1 MKNLEIATFVLSIIS
16 ILLAVISAVHSI
28 YVYIQTVK
36 HDKKQATL
44 DAFNILQEQVLDKIN
59 LYSNSKI
66 KEIAEDARS
75 KEYKELTILMARI
88 EHFSVG
94 VNTEIYDLKIV
105 KRLAGKH
112 FCMLFDKLRP
122 MIEKK
127 RKINKTDKH
136 YDEFEKLVEELN
148 CLYQK

>member
-1 MKNLEIATFVLSIIS
+1 MEIAISIIS
-16 ILLAVISAVHSI
+16 LFFAALSFLHSFF
-28 YVYIQTVK
+28 VYTQTVN

-59 LYSNSKI
+59 LYSNSRV

-75 KEYKELTILMARI
+75 KEYKSLTILMARI

-94 VNTEIYDLKIV
+94 VNSDIYDIKIV

-112 FCMLFDKLRP
+112 FCSLYDKLLP

-127 RKINKTDKH
+127 REINKADKH
-136 YDEFEKLVEELN
+136 YDEFEKLVVGLN
-148 CLYQK
+148 YLYQK

>member
-1 MKNLEIATFVLSIIS
+1 MEIATFIFSVIS
-16 ILLAVISAVHSI
+16 ILLAIGSAVFSLWVHK
-28 YVYIQTVK
+28 QTVL
-36 HDKKQATL
+36 HDKNQATL
-44 DAFNILQEQVLDKIN
+44 DAINVLQVQVFDE
-59 LYSNSKI
+59 LYDYPNSKI
-66 KEIAEDARS
+66 AEISQNNRS
-75 KEYKELTILMARI
+75 EEYKRITKLMARI

-94 VNTEIYDLKIV
+94 VNSNIYSLEIT

-112 FCMLFDKLRP
+112 FCAMYNKLLP

-136 YDEFEKLVEELN
+136 YDEFEKLVADLN

>member
-1 MKNLEIATFVLSIIS
+1 MENATFIIS
-16 ILLAVISAVHSI
+16 VVSIVLAIISAVHSI

-59 LYSNSKI
+59 LYSNSKV

-94 VNTEIYDLKIV
+94 VNSEIYDLETV

-112 FCMLFDKLRP
+112 FCVLYDKLLP
-122 MIEKK
+122 MIDKK
-127 RKINKTDKH
+127 RKINKSDKH
-136 YDEFEKLVEELN
+136 YDEFELLIN
-148 CLYQK
+148 NLHCLYNQ

>member
-1 MKNLEIATFVLSIIS
+1 MEIIIS
-16 ILLAVISAVHSI
+16 FSSFIISLCSLI
-28 YVYIQTVK
+28 YSLVTYRNSVV

-44 DAFNILQEQVLDKIN
+44 DAFNILQEQVLDNIN

-66 KEIAEDARS
+66 KEIAEDIRS
-75 KEYKELTILMARI
+75 KEYKKLTILMARI

-94 VNTEIYDLKIV
+94 VNSDIYDLKIV

-112 FCMLFDKLRP
+112 FCSLYDKLLP

-136 YDEFEKLVEELN
+136 YKEFEKFIGELK
-148 CLYQK
+148 CLYDN

>member
-1 MKNLEIATFVLSIIS
+1 MATLIIS
-16 ILLAVISAVHSI
+16 IASIILAVISAVHSI

-59 LYSNSKI
+59 LYSYSKV
-66 KEIAEDARS
+66 KELAKDTRS

-94 VNTEIYDLKIV
+94 VNSEIYDLEIV

-112 FCMLFDKLRP
+112 FCNLYDKLLP

-148 CLYQK
+148 CFYQK

>member
-1 MKNLEIATFVLSIIS
+1 METIISIIS
-16 ILLAVISAVHSI
+16 LIFAVLSCLHSFFI
-28 YVYIQTVK
+28 YNQTVK

-59 LYSNSKI
+59 LYPNSKI

-75 KEYKELTILMARI
+75 KEYKSLTILMARI

-94 VNTEIYDLKIV
+94 VNSDIYDIEIV

-112 FCMLFDKLRP
+112 FCALYDKLLP

-127 RKINKTDKH
+127 RKINKLDKH
-136 YDEFEKLVEELN
+136 YDEFEKLVNGLE
-148 CLYQK
+148 CLYHK

>member
-75 KEYKELTILMARI
+75 KEYRELTILMARI

>member
-1 MKNLEIATFVLSIIS
+1 MEIAISIIS
-16 ILLAVISAVHSI
+16 LFFAAISFLHSFF
-28 YVYIQTVK
+28 VYSQTVK

-112 FCMLFDKLRP
+112 FCMLYDKLLP

>member
-1 MKNLEIATFVLSIIS
+1 MEVATFIIS
-16 ILLAVISAVHSI
+16 IASIILAIISAVHSI

-59 LYSNSKI
+59 LYSNSRI
-66 KEIAEDARS
+66 KEVAEDARA

-94 VNTEIYDLKIV
+94 VNTKIFDLEIV

-112 FCMLFDKLRP
+112 FCVLYDKLLP
-122 MIEKK
+122 MIDKK
-127 RKINKTDKH
+127 RKINKTGKH
-136 YDEFEKLVEELN
+136 YDEFEKLVVDLK
-148 CLYQK
+148 CLYNK

>member
-1 MKNLEIATFVLSIIS
+1 MDIVTLIIS
-16 ILLAVISAVHSI
+16 IASIILAVISAVHSI

-112 FCMLFDKLRP
+112 FCMLYDKLLP

>member
-1 MKNLEIATFVLSIIS
+1 MDIASLIIS
-16 ILLAVISAVHSI
+16 IVSFLLAFVSAIFSWRVHK
-28 YVYIQTVK
+28 QTVI

-59 LYSNSKI
+59 LYSNSKV

-94 VNTEIYDLKIV
+94 VNSEIYDLKIV

-112 FCMLFDKLRP
+112 FCAMYNKLLP

-136 YDEFEKLVEELN
+136 YDEFEKLVVGLR

>member
-1 MKNLEIATFVLSIIS
+1 MEMSTLIIS
-16 ILLAVISAVHSI
+16 IVSIILAIVSSIHSF
-28 YVYIQTVK
+28 YVYNQTVK
-36 HDKKQATL
+36 HDKKQDTL

-59 LYSNSKI
+59 LYSNLKI

-94 VNTEIYDLKIV
+94 VNSQIYDLEIV

-112 FCMLFDKLRP
+112 FCAVYDKLLP

-127 RKINKTDKH
+127 RTINKLDKH
-136 YDEFEKLVEELN
+136 YDEFEKLVVGLK
-148 CLYQK
+148 CLYHK

>member
-1 MKNLEIATFVLSIIS
+1 MEIAISIIS
-16 ILLAVISAVHSI
+16 LFFAAISFLHSFF
-28 YVYIQTVK
+28 VYSQTVK
-36 HDKKQATL
+36 HNKKQATL

-94 VNTEIYDLKIV
+94 VNSKIYDLRTV

-112 FCMLFDKLRP
+112 FCVLYDKLLP

-127 RKINKTDKH
+127 RKINKSDKH
-136 YDEFEKLVEELN
+136 YDEFELLIN
-148 CLYQK
+148 NLHCLYNQ

>member
-1 MKNLEIATFVLSIIS
+1 MDVATFIIS
-16 ILLAVISAVHSI
+16 IVSIILAIISAIHSFF
-28 YVYIQTVK
+28 VYNQTVK

-44 DAFNILQEQVLDKIN
+44 DSFNVLQEQVLDKIN
-59 LYSNSKI
+59 LYSNLKV

-75 KEYKELTILMARI
+75 KEYKELTIFMARI

-94 VNTEIYDLKIV
+94 VNSDIYDVDIV

-112 FCMLFDKLRP
+112 FCALYDKLLP

-127 RKINKTDKH
+127 RKINKSDKH
-136 YDEFEKLVEELN
+136 YDEFEKLINELN
-148 CLYQK
+148 CLYDN

>member
-1 MKNLEIATFVLSIIS
+1 MEVATLIFSIVSIVLSIVS
-16 ILLAVISAVHSI
+16 VVHSFF
-28 YVYIQTVK
+28 VYSQTVK

-59 LYSNSKI
+59 LYPNSKI

-75 KEYKELTILMARI
+75 KEYKELTILIARI

-94 VNTEIYDLKIV
+94 VNSEIYDLETV

-112 FCMLFDKLRP
+112 FCMLYDKLLP
-122 MIEKK
+122 MIDKK

-136 YDEFEKLVEELN
+136 YDEFEKLVVGLN
-148 CLYQK
+148 HLYQE

>member
-1 MKNLEIATFVLSIIS
+1 MEIAISIIS
-16 ILLAVISAVHSI
+16 LFFVASSFLHSFF
-28 YVYIQTVK
+28 VYSQTVK

-94 VNTEIYDLKIV
+94 VNSKIYDLRTV

-112 FCMLFDKLRP
+112 FGVLYNKLLP

-127 RKINKTDKH
+127 RKINKSDKH
-136 YDEFEKLVEELN
+136 YDEFELLIN
-148 CLYQK
+148 NLLCLYNQ

>member
-1 MKNLEIATFVLSIIS
+1 MDIVTLIIS
-16 ILLAVISAVHSI
+16 IASIILAVISAVHSI

-66 KEIAEDARS
+66 KEIAEDSRS
-75 KEYKELTILMARI
+75 KKYKDLTILMARI

-112 FCMLFDKLRP
+112 FCMLYDKLLP

>member
-1 MKNLEIATFVLSIIS
+1 MEIILSIIS
-16 ILLAVISAVHSI
+16 LAIALFSLI
-28 YVYIQTVK
+28 YSFVTYHCSVM

-59 LYSNSKI
+59 LYPNSKI

-75 KEYKELTILMARI
+75 KEYKELTFLMARV

-94 VNTEIYDLKIV
+94 VNSKIYDVKIV

-112 FCMLFDKLRP
+112 FCALYDKLLP

-127 RKINKTDKH
+127 RKINKSDKH
-136 YDEFEKLVEELN
+136 YNEFEKLIGELN
-148 CLYQK
+148 CLYK